1 VKDAWHTVRHTRTN
15 HPAAASGRTAGI
27 LFILCGLYTL
37 VTILLPTPPGFQPGG
52 VLLVAAVAL
61 VTGVAALML
70 PWPRIPN
77 LLRLAMAPTAMGLI
91 AVHNIAAGLDAFRYG
106 MFFFV
111 VFIWLGL
118 CEPRGASVK
127 MCPFVLVA
135 YILPLLA
142 DGASLSD
149 ISSISYAVPLY
160 ITVGEVLAW
169 RSARLHRLQ
178 DSLQH
183 LADHDPLTGLANRA
197 VFTEAL
203 RQACGRSAPVAVLF
217 LDLDGF
223 KQINDR
229 LGHTAGDEVLVRV
242 ADALRGAVRD
252 GRDLPCR
259 LAGDEFVILFVDA
272 DLPAAQTV
280 AERLLDLLTGLHCAD
295 GTPIRGSVGIAA
307 GRGVEPQQVVA
318 AADAA
323 MYSAKRSGARL
334 ATATVPTGA
343 EHRAQPAAMSR

>member
-1 VKDAWHTVRHTRTN
+1 VSDAWHTLRHTRTTD
-15 HPAAASGRTAGI
+15 PAVVSGHTAGV
-27 LFILCGLYTL
+27 LFILCSLYTL

-52 VLLVAAVAL
+52 VLVVAAVAL
-61 VTGVAALML
+61 ITGVAALAL
-70 PWPRIPN
+70 PWTRVPH
-77 LLRLAMAPTAMGLI
+77 LLRLALAPSAMGLI

-118 CEPRGASVK
+118 CERRGTSFK
-127 MCPFVLVA
+127 MSPFVLAA

-142 DGASLSD
+142 DGASSSD
-149 ISSISYAVPLY
+149 ISSISYAIPLY

-178 DSLQH
+178 DRLQY
-183 LADHDPLTGLANRA
+183 LAHHDPLTGLANRA
-197 VFTEAL
+197 VFSEAL
-203 RQACGRSAPVAVLF
+203 RDACGRAAPVAVLF

-229 LGHTAGDEVLVRV
+229 LGHAAGDDVLVGV
-242 ADALRGAVRD
+242 AGALRDAVRD
-252 GRDLPCR
+252 GGGLPCR
-259 LAGDEFVILFVDA
+259 LAGDEFVIVLA
-272 DLPAAQTV
+272 DTDLGAATAV
-280 AERLLDLLTGLHCAD
+280 AERLLDLLTGVHGAD

-307 GRGVEPQQVVA
+307 GRAVEYQHIVA
-318 AADAA
+318 AADEA

-334 ATATVPTGA
+334 VAKPV
-343 EHRAQPAAMSR
+343 PAAEPREPALGAHR